1 MKHIQMTR
9 NSKFKISVAVFFL
22 WATAHADLEWITGG
36 VPKNAPDKSTS
47 AVVKDA
53 PPEASPSSPT
63 VNQDIIVSHMI
74 TSTKIVNQYPVDSVN
89 YFYQNKNDQVC
100 YFAYF
105 LIKPSSRIHTATVE
119 CFSPTNLRIAKFD
132 QEFQVGFT
140 DRLLTIQNETYQWF
154 LVDMTLGLDH
164 LNSEFGQ
171 TGLPHDVG
179 LYTIHLSVDGQ
190 LVGITFFY
198 VKPEQTQST
207 TPVAKIPMAPN
218 GKLMPMSTPYT
229 NSLTNSPISP
239 IPQNIPSGIQ

>member
-1 MKHIQMTR
+1 MAQ
-9 NSKFKISVAVFFL
+9 KFKVENLKSKIVVAAFFL

-36 VPKNAPDKSTS
+36 VPKNAPEKSS
-47 AVVKDA
+47 PAIVKDA
-53 PPEASPSSPT
+53 PPESAPSSPT

-89 YFYQNKNDQVC
+89 YFYLNKQDQVC

-119 CFSPTNLRIAKFD
+119 CFSPTDLRIAKFD

-164 LNSEFGQ
+164 LNSEYGQ

-198 VKPEQTQST
+198 VKPEETKSA
-207 TPVAKIPMAPN
+207 TPVAKIPMAPKGN
-218 GKLMPMSTPYT
+218 LMPMSTPF
-229 NSLTNSPISP
+229 SNSPISP
-239 IPQNIPSGIQ
+239 IPKNIPSGIQ